1 VRTST
6 KPAARGTRPLRRWAA
21 AEDFFA
27 QPRFGGRHPL
37 ILESCERPH
46 AMDGRRYGGRA
57 EFYEAFNEPM
67 ERGGLAAVRARMAG
81 ALSGRVLEIGCGT
94 GGNFPYYPPAAEV
107 TAIELLAEYPSALPA
122 GGTHTPPR
130 QPPNGRR
137 SSLPA
142 ALRACRLM
150 LRHRRTRLLI
160 VARRKTS
167 GGRRSI
173 CSTGKTPT
181 SSHGMRGIASS

>member
-1 VRTST
+1 SSDAPPCFPRRSTRRRAEGLLHVRTST

-67 ERGGLAAVRARMAG
+67 ERGGLAAVRARMAC
-81 ALSGRVLEIGCGT
+81 ALSGAVPPKGCG
-94 GGNFPYYPPAAEV
+94 
-107 TAIELLAEYPSALPA
+107 A
-122 GGTHTPPR
+122 GGR
-130 QPPNGRR
+130 FV
-137 SSLPA
+137 L
-142 ALRACRLM
+142 
-150 LRHRRTRLLI
+150 
-160 VARRKTS
+160 V
-167 GGRRSI
+167 
-173 CSTGKTPT
+173 
-181 SSHGMRGIASS
+181 